1 MDEQLNRS
9 KFLKQALYD
18 FVLDAE
24 GDLATAL
31 ESYSADRMKHWS
43 TTNLQGISRSDLAI
57 DMFLTTGQVANQSVL
72 DIFIQN
78 QPDLSQSDQ
87 ALLKSWGNA
96 FNGLFKVLQVVEGR
110 YELMN
115 WLTGKNYWVEPN
127 GLQSAADLSRLS
139 ADEIIVTRLLPNSVD
154 AGSEV
159 GSIWTF
165 SGPIMLLGK
174 LGKPKLAVA
183 IGNFKTW
190 FPDQLYGDAP
200 ELLAEAWKSVERF
213 HDDFVEFFGR
223 DRVTL
228 SGYELNKKLKEYQDI
243 TTQRRL
249 EVVGIDGSK
258 SLKDLAA
265 EAGVSEEEMAESAE
279 SFGEDGREVSRLLKD
294 DKALNM
300 VMPPISLPD
309 DLRRAEAVTA
319 FVHPRWG
326 QTFLKDYVRLTQLF
340 DATDEESAAKTDQI
354 IQKYL
359 KEDAVNFYIWHCFAE
374 DNAAPLM
381 ASLGR
386 CLNRSELSTDDL
398 DDILVQAGKP
408 LEPQLPEIASVPRH
422 LQDLFQAA
430 LQEVGQS
437 SSKKKSK
444 GKRKPKTG
452 FAV

>member
-9 KFLKQALYD
+9 RYLKQSLHD

-31 ESYSADRMKHWS
+31 ERYSADRMQHWS

-57 DMFLTTGQVANQSVL
+57 DMFLTAGQVANQSVL
-72 DIFIQN
+72 DVFIEN
-78 QPDLSQSDQ
+78 QPSLSQDDQ
-87 ALLKSWGNA
+87 ALIKSWENT
-96 FNGLFKVLQVVEGR
+96 FNGVFKVLQVAEGR

-115 WLTGKNYWVEPN
+115 WLTEKHYWVEPN

-139 ADEIIVTRLLPNSVD
+139 PAEIIVTRLLPNSGSD
-154 AGSEV
+154 AGHT
-159 GSIWTF
+159 WTF

-190 FPDQLYGDAP
+190 FPEQLYGDAP
-200 ELLAEAWKSVERF
+200 ELLAEAWKSVE
-213 HDDFVEFFGR
+213 HYYHDFVEFFGG

-249 EVVGIDGSK
+249 EAIGIDGSK
-258 SLKDLAA
+258 SLKELAA
-265 EAGVSEEEMAESAE
+265 EAGVSQEEMAESAE
-279 SFGEDGREVSRLLKD
+279 SLGGDGREVSRLLKD
-294 DKALNM
+294 DKAINM
-300 VMPPISLPD
+300 VMPPINLPD
-309 DLRRAEAVTA
+309 DLRRAEAVTV

-326 QTFLKDYVRLTQLF
+326 QTLLKDYVRLTQLF
-340 DATDEESAAKTDQI
+340 DATDEASTAKMDQI

-359 KEDAVNFYIWHCFAE
+359 KEDAVNSYIWHCFAD

-386 CLNRSELSTDDL
+386 CLNRAELTTNDL

-408 LEPQLPEIASVPRH
+408 LEAKLPEIASVPMH
-422 LQDLFQAA
+422 LQDLFQEA
-430 LQEVGQS
+430 LQEVDQS

>member
-9 KFLKQALYD
+9 EFLKQTLYD
-18 FVLDAE
+18 FVLGAE

-31 ESYSADRMKHWS
+31 ERYSADRMQHWS

-57 DMFLTTGQVANQSVL
+57 DMFLTAGQVANQSVL
-72 DIFIQN
+72 DIFIES
-78 QPDLSQSDQ
+78 QPDLSPADR
-87 ALLKSWGNA
+87 ALLKGWENA

-139 ADEIIVTRLLPNSVD
+139 PDEIIVTRLLPNS
-154 AGSEV
+154 G
-159 GSIWTF
+159 GTWTF

-200 ELLAEAWKSVERF
+200 DLLEEAWKSVE
-213 HDDFVEFFGR
+213 HYHHDFVDFFGG

-249 EVVGIDGSK
+249 EAVGIDGSK
-258 SLKDLAA
+258 SLKDMAA

-294 DKALNM
+294 DKAINM

-340 DATDEESAAKTDQI
+340 DATDEASAAKADQI

-359 KEDAVNFYIWHCFAE
+359 KEDAVNSYIWHCFAE
-374 DNAAPLM
+374 DHAAPLM

-386 CLNRSELSTDDL
+386 CVDRLELTTDDL
-398 DDILVQAGKP
+398 DDILAQAGKP
-408 LEPQLPEIASVPRH
+408 LEPQLPEIASVPMH

-444 GKRKPKTG
+444 GKQKPKTG

>member
-9 KFLKQALYD
+9 KYLKQSLHD

-31 ESYSADRMKHWS
+31 ERYSADRMQHWS

-57 DMFLTTGQVANQSVL
+57 DMFLTAGQVANQSVL
-72 DIFIQN
+72 DIFIEN
-78 QPDLSQSDQ
+78 QPDLSQDDQ
-87 ALLKSWGNA
+87 ALIKSWENT
-96 FNGLFKVLQVVEGR
+96 FNGLFKVLQVSEGR

-115 WLTGKNYWVEPN
+115 WLTAKHYWVEPN
-127 GLQSAADLSRLS
+127 GLQSAANLSRLS
-139 ADEIIVTRLLPNSVD
+139 PAEIIVTRLLPNVD
-154 AGSEV
+154 SDADNT
-159 GSIWTF
+159 WTF
-165 SGPIMLLGK
+165 SGPLMLLGK

-200 ELLAEAWKSVERF
+200 ELLAEAWKSVE
-213 HDDFVEFFGR
+213 HYYYDFVDFFGG

-249 EVVGIDGSK
+249 EAIGIDGSK
-258 SLKDLAA
+258 SLKELAA
-265 EAGVSEEEMAESAE
+265 DAGVSQEEMAESAE
-279 SFGEDGREVSRLLKD
+279 SFGGDGREVSRLLKD
-294 DKALNM
+294 DKAINM
-300 VMPPISLPD
+300 VMPPINLPD

-319 FVHPRWG
+319 FVHLRWG
-326 QTFLKDYVRLTQLF
+326 QTFLKDYVRLIQLF
-340 DATDEESAAKTDQI
+340 DATEEESAAKVDQI

-359 KEDAVNFYIWHCFAE
+359 KEDAVNYYIWRCLAE
-374 DNAAPLM
+374 DRAAPLM

-386 CLNRSELSTDDL
+386 CLNRAELTTNDL
-398 DDILVQAGKP
+398 DDILAQAGKP
-408 LEPQLPEIASVPRH
+408 LEAKLPEIASVPMH
-422 LQDLFQAA
+422 LQDLFQEA
-430 LQEVGQS
+430 LQEVDQS

-444 GKRKPKTG
+444 GKRKQKTG